1 MAEIKFD
8 YTLYSDQ
15 AEALAK
21 ELADDIKSSRKVNKR
36 SQIRKFYDE
45 VLRLDTEAKGIQKDK
60 FEEQI
65 LLRLNL
71 LIAKAAYAQ
80 GRELVSPNF
89 VKFIKDWIDQVNK
102 DHGKMKDFAT
112 FFEAVMGFYR
122 LHGPAN

>member
-21 ELADDIKSSRKVNKR
+21 ELADDFRSSRKANKR
-36 SQIRKFYDE
+36 SQLRKFYDE
-45 VLRLDTEAKGIQKDK
+45 VLRLDTEAKVMQKDK
-60 FEEQI
+60 FEERI

-80 GRELVSPNF
+80 GRELVSPSF

-102 DHGKMKDFAT
+102 DHGKMKYFTT

-122 LHGPAN
+122 LYGPAS